1 MTCPKCGHEF
11 SIGDW
16 PFCDGSGHNRANVH
30 VIDDSIDGGPRRFE
44 TMGDDAP
51 YIDSKSAWKR
61 EVKARNIE
69 NVDRHDA
76 HYHETWR
83 KQAEE
88 KRRDTARA

>member
-1 MTCPKCGHEF
+1 MRCETCGHVF
-11 SIGDW
+11 QIGDW
-16 PFCDGSGHNRANVH
+16 PWHDGSGHSRSNVS

-69 NVDRHDA
+69 NVDKHDA
-76 HYHETWR
+76 HYYQTWR
-83 KQAEE
+83 KRAEE
-88 KRRDTARA
+88 ERRDTLRP